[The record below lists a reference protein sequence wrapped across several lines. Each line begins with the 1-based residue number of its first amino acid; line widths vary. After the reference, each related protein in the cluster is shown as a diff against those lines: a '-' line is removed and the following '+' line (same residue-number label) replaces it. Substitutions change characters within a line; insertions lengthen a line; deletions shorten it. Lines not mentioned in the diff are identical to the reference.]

1 MHKWFLLL
9 SLYSNNVHFLVIIL
23 YPSYARCYLWGNLG
37 KGYMKPLPLF
47 FFFQFPMKLYFK
59 IKKKFFKKV

>member
-23 YPSYARCYLWGNLG
+23 HPSYARCYLWGNLS

-47 FFFQFPMKLYFK
+47 FFFPVSYETLFQD
-59 IKKKFFKKV
+59 KKKFF